1 MLIHDSK
8 IEPRDFP
15 GSPVVDSVLPVQRP
29 WVLSLIRELRSHMLH
44 GLKNKI
50 EKKKKKERKKNRNDR
65 TTIVINTEIIR
76 YSSPIKSLK
85 IFNNEATNDYVIY
98 IFYLL

>member
-8 IEPRDFP
+8 TEPRDFP

-44 GLKNKI
+44 GQKNKI
-50 EKKKKKERKKNRNDR
+50 EKKKKRKKNRNDR
-65 TTIVINTEIIR
+65 TTIVINTEII
-76 YSSPIKSLK
+76 K
-85 IFNNEATNDYVIY
+85 IFKSH
-98 IFYLL
+98 